1 MSKTQKD
8 FKKGRADP
16 IIGNTEKKVEEKKT
30 TTIAS
35 AAQQRLANLDKREKR
50 LVEIVEKRTATI
62 AKMQKS
68 LDAFKISIEKVKSQ
82 REAELKEIQ
91 ELTATFSNT
100 SKT

>member
-8 FKKGRADP
+8 SKKGEPTP

-68 LDAFKISIEKVKSQ
+68 LDAFKISLKKSNPREKPNLRQSKS
-82 REAELKEIQ
+82 
-91 ELTATFSNT
+91 
-100 SKT
+100 